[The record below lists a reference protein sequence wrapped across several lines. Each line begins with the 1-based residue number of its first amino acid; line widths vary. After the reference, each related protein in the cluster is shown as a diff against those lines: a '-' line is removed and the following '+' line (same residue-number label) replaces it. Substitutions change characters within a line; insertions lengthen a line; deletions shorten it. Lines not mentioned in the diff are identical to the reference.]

1 MKCWYCGSSITGNKN
16 KMFCNEHCRYKY
28 NHQADMVLTL
38 KKQWFDM
45 IVSGEKAEEYD
56 IDTVLLIKESDSP
69 ADILKAAE
77 KIRSTGESVCVV
89 KAVPTDL
96 RYRRVL
102 LAEGV

>member
-45 IVSGEKAEEYD
+45 IVSGEKAEE
-56 IDTVLLIKESDSP
+56 
-69 ADILKAAE
+69 
-77 KIRSTGESVCVV
+77 
-89 KAVPTDL
+89 
-96 RYRRVL
+96 
-102 LAEGV
+102 